1 MTINELFDIEIKE
14 IEDEIVKFLSTSPL
28 FVGQNLLLKKVRAYF
43 ATRRNLTQSQLQEL
57 TGYSSGAISQ
67 ALKELVNTG
76 YILKS
81 RTSSTG
87 EITYSMESVILAYLT
102 AHVDAIKI
110 SLKMGDELE
119 KIKSDLENNK
129 KELENLNGYDVLYKW
144 IDVFLDIIANPTQ
157 KELVRQMEKQ
167 KAALENK

>member
-1 MTINELFDIEIKE
+1 MNNDELFDPEIKE

-28 FVGQNLLLKKVRAYF
+28 FVGHNLLLKKVRAYF
-43 ATRRNLTQSQLQEL
+43 ATRRALTQSQLQEL

-102 AHVDAIKI
+102 AHLDAIKI
-110 SLKMGDELE
+110 SMKMGEDIEMM
-119 KIKSDLENNK
+119 KADLENNSS
-129 KELENLNGYDVLYKW
+129 ELRVLNGYDVLCKW
-144 IDVFLDIIANPTQ
+144 VGIFLDVIAEPTQ
-157 KELVRQMEKQ
+157 QELVNR
-167 KAALENK
+167 LENQKITLENR